1 MNHDNRG
8 RLTVDLGGNW
18 RLYATHLP
26 ATGKALGLVTNC
38 GMTGALVF
46 IERTGI
52 YVRVNVGAAVSL
64 PQIKVQAA
72 IASANSKAKSAVYCQ
87 RCGHPPGSGWLDDG
101 ETCPKCKLVQ

>member
-1 MNHDNRG
+1 MNPDNRG

-26 ATGKALGLVTNC
+26 ATGKALGLVTKD

-64 PQIKVQAA
+64 PQVKVQAA
-72 IASANSKAKSAVYCQ
+72 IAASKSKAKPAVYCQ
-87 RCGHPPGSGWLDDG
+87 RCGHPPGQDWLDDG
-101 ETCPKCKLVQ
+101 ETCPKCKLAQ